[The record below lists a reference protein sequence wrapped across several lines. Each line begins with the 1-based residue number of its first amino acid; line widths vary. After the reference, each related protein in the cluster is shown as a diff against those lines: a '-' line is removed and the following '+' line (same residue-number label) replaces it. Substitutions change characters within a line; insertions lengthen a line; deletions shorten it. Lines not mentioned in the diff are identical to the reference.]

1 MIGIDT
7 NVLVRYVAQD
17 DATQAAIATRF
28 IEETLSREQPGHI
41 SLVALA
47 ELVWVLRTRYD
58 ASRPEIARTLEV
70 LLTAP
75 RLRVQDEAAVWIA
88 VDEYDAGPADFADAL
103 IAALGRVHG
112 CSHTVTFDRKATRI
126 TGMTLLQ

>member
-7 NVLVRYVAQD
+7 HVLVRYVAQD
-17 DATQAAIATRF
+17 DAAQSAIATRF

-41 SLVALA
+41 SLVAVA

-75 RLRVQDEAAVWIA
+75 RLRVQEEGAVWIA
-88 VDEYDAGPADFADAL
+88 VDEYDAGNVDFADAL
-103 IAALGRVHG
+103 IAALDRVHG